1 MLNSIYGI
9 MPEQLSAFLSSEY
22 PAYRSQQLLKWIYE
36 KKVFDPSKMTDL
48 PATMQS
54 YLSQAFDF
62 SMPQIVQTLKSMDG
76 SQKFRLLL

>member
-36 KKVFDPSKMTDL
+36 KKVF
-48 PATMQS
+48 A
-54 YLSQAFDF
+54 
-62 SMPQIVQTLKSMDG
+62 VG
-76 SQKFRLLL
+76 SDAVGSWRRSRLARCRPG